1 MVKKFKG
8 LGKKA
13 VALALTSV
21 LVGTMLVGCG
31 SDSTDT
37 SGKSADSN
45 AQDKVI
51 NIGISQV
58 ISHGALDSAREGFV
72 AALEEKGY
80 KDGEKIKIDLQNAQ
94 GDTATMQTIAQ
105 NFVADKKDLLLG
117 IGTPSAQALYNST
130 KDTPILITAVTDPVG
145 AGLTKS
151 MEKPETNVTGTS
163 DALDLKLQFELLKKL
178 APNAKNIGVL
188 YTTSESNSEVQLK
201 EIKAKAPE
209 FGFKIVE
216 AGVATTNDVAQS
228 LEHIIDKID
237 AMYIPT
243 DNIIVNSMPLI
254 YSKTIDKKIPI
265 IGSEK
270 GQVENG
276 ALATEGI
283 DYYKLGYQTGLM
295 AVEILEGKKPA
306 DIPVQTANEFI
317 LNVNKK
323 TLEKLSIEL
332 PEDLKTKAKVIG
344 SVKGD

>member
-1 MVKKFKG
+1 MVNKFKR

-13 VALALTSV
+13 VALALTSA
-21 LVGTMLVGCG
+21 LAGTMLVGCG
-31 SDSTDT
+31 NGSTDT
-37 SGKSADSN
+37 SEKASNNN

-51 NIGISQV
+51 KIGISQV
-58 ISHGALDSAREGFV
+58 ISHGALDSTREGFV

-80 KDGEKIKIDLQNAQ
+80 RDGEKIKIDLQNAQ
-94 GDTATMQTIAQ
+94 GDSATMQTIAQ

-117 IGTPSAQALYNST
+117 IGTPSAQALYNAT

-228 LEHIIDKID
+228 LEHIIGKID

-306 DIPVQTANEFI
+306 DMPVQTANEYI
-317 LNVNKK
+317 LNVNKE
-323 TLEKLSIEL
+323 TLGKLSIEL
-332 PEDLKTKAKVIG
+332 PEELKAKAEMIG